1 MKRLLK
7 AISESKHLVALTG
20 AGISTLS
27 GVSDFR
33 GKNGL
38 YKQDSIDADKIFS
51 LPYFMKDPSYYYLN
65 TKNFIYNVHE
75 KTPCIVHRVLAKL
88 EKRNILKSVTT
99 QNIDMLHQKAGS
111 RNVIEIHGSPEI
123 HRCLKCRKS
132 FTYAEICKILNDG
145 FIPECPDCGG
155 TVKPEIIFFGENL
168 NEQALDNAVSEASKA
183 DLMLVLGSTL
193 VVQPAASLPLYTLKH
208 GGRIVIINNME
219 TPLDDMAFLCYNDLE
234 ETFSFLEKTLLASAE
249 GA

>member
-1 MKRLLK
+1 MRRLLK
-7 AISESKHLVALTG
+7 AITEAKYLVALTG

-38 YKQDSIDADKIFS
+38 YNQEEIDADKIFS
-51 LPYFMKDPSYYYLN
+51 LPYFMKDPSYYYRN

-75 KTPCIVHRVLAKL
+75 KTPCVVHRVLAEL
-88 EKRNILKSVTT
+88 EKRNILKAVIT

-111 RNVIEIHGSPEI
+111 QNVIEIHGSPDV
-123 HRCLKCRKS
+123 HRCLNCHKS
-132 FTYAEICKILNDG
+132 FSYDEIRKVLENGD
-145 FIPECPDCGG
+145 IPKCTSCGG
-155 TVKPEIIFFGENL
+155 IVKPEIIFFGENL
-168 NEQALDNAVSEASKA
+168 SEHALHCAISEASKA

-193 VVQPAASLPLYTLKH
+193 VVHPAASLPLYTLQHSGK
-208 GGRIVIINNME
+208 IVIVNNMA
-219 TPLDDMAFLCYNDLE
+219 TPLDESAFLRFDDLE
-234 ETFSFLEKTLLASAE
+234 EVFNFIEKKLNSSAE